1 MSPHTVLSISP
12 TGPAYIPYPA
22 SSMPPLPP
30 NSKSLRSKAHK
41 KSTATKSPP
50 TLSGFK
56 NLKTLAI
63 LDIDD
68 LEVVTELKQCI
79 RKSQGTLNKLK
90 LSFSTS
96 LATRARKP
104 APELD
109 PDDSDPDDE
118 FQVVPVSTAPTSYDD
133 ISGPAKVF
141 RAQEERK
148 TQEAVLGRIF
158 DVEPYLVKKSTPR
171 RTREK
176 ETEAPK
182 TDSTAAASDFINSL
196 KAVSTKLMKEL
207 NGSDDFTASQQEIL
221 DTIETAAR
229 KYVSEEQK
237 KTDPKKEQED
247 GESSVEAKDEEV
259 EAKTDEADTKD
270 EDIAKTAESVKE
282 EQDET
287 SLFEE
292 KTTKT
297 KEESQGSSPDDIDI
311 EAPVEDMPEDEDTE
325 VANDADE
332 SSVIDSPAPADETMT
347 GAIGIDSA
355 MDSALTNGDIVKQEL
370 SIRGGGDANKDE
382 LTKDEPTKDAST
394 KDESAEEE
402 TSLAKSNAAIN
413 LAAQEANFKTL
424 GAKLRFFEIES
435 AQLQKE
441 VNGMD
446 LTTGPDALKQFENA
460 ERQLE
465 AVSENIKEIMHEMS
479 VAAAEI
485 QDVEKQAGTKSQDVD
500 VRERISEYTRSTRGL
515 SLHTFSVYLIP
526 IKASVLSRAID
537 LRCLKKLTLLNVGNQ
552 APIWAL
558 LAKENKAQEL
568 PLRKIFTDNVS
579 AVFLTLVSQLRAVD
593 ELYMLER
600 SDKYKPESFAPKST
614 VTIDQIR
621 RFALRKH
628 QGNLKRLMI
637 KNQNDMSW
645 DIDTKTTALLS
656 RFKVLEE
663 LAISMSI
670 REVVSHHSP
679 EYSI

>member
-1 MSPHTVLSISP
+1 
-12 TGPAYIPYPA
+12 
-22 SSMPPLPP
+22 MPPLPP
-30 NSKSLRSKAHK
+30 SSKSLRSKSHK
-41 KSTATKSPP
+41 KTTAAKSPP

-56 NLKTLAI
+56 NLKHLAI

-79 RKSQGTLNKLK
+79 RNSQGTLQKLK
-90 LSFSTS
+90 LSFSTA

-118 FQVVPVSTAPTSYDD
+118 FQVVPVSTAPTSYDEV
-133 ISGPAKVF
+133 SGPAKVF
-141 RAQEERK
+141 RAAEERK

-158 DVEPYLVKKSTPR
+158 DVEPYLVKKSTSR
-171 RTREK
+171 KARLK
-176 ETEAPK
+176 ETEAAK
-182 TDSTAAASDFINSL
+182 TETSPAPASDFINSL
-196 KAVSTKLMKEL
+196 KAVSNKLMKDL

-221 DTIETAAR
+221 DTIEAAAR

-237 KTDPKKEQED
+237 KTDSKKEEEH
-247 GESSVEAKDEEV
+247 GESSAAVTKDEEAGAKNGDVETKTEEADAKDEEGTTDKDG
-259 EAKTDEADTKD
+259 AKAADSLD
-270 EDIAKTAESVKE
+270 EDQA
-282 EQDET
+282 ET

-292 KTTKT
+292 KAPKS
-297 KEESQGSSPDDIDI
+297 KENGQGFSPDDIDI
-311 EAPVEDMPEDEDTE
+311 EAPVEDMPEDDNIEAPVENLPEDDNIEAT
-325 VANDADE
+325 NGTDD
-332 SSVIDSPAPADETMT
+332 SSVTKPPAPADETMT
-347 GAIGIDSA
+347 GAIGVEPA
-355 MDSALTNGDIVKQEL
+355 TNGDTAEGEI
-370 SIRGGGDANKDE
+370 NKAE
-382 LTKDEPTKDAST
+382 STKEEPTKQCST
-394 KDESAEEE
+394 QVPTEEESSKDES
-402 TSLAKSNAAIN
+402 SPAKSTASVN

-424 GAKLRFFEIES
+424 GRKLRFFEIES
-435 AQLQKE
+435 MQLQKD
-441 VNGMD
+441 VNEMD
-446 LTTGPDALKQFENA
+446 LTAGPEAVKQFERV
-460 ERQLE
+460 EREIE
-465 AVSENIKEIMHEMS
+465 AVAENIKEISHEMS

-485 QDVEKQAGTKSQDVD
+485 QDLEKQAGTRSQDAD
-500 VRERISEYTRSTRGL
+500 IRQRISEYTRTTRGL
-515 SLHTFSVYLIP
+515 SVHTLSIYLIP
-526 IKASVLSRAID
+526 VKASVLSRAID

-579 AVFLTLVSQLRAVD
+579 VVFLTLISQLKEID

-614 VTIDQIR
+614 VSIDQIR

-628 QGNLKRLMI
+628 QGSLKRLMI

-645 DIDTKTTALLS
+645 DIDMKTTSLLA

-670 REVVSHHSP
+670 REVVSFPPLNPIMSHH
-679 EYSI
+679 